1 MRKQFGGTNME
12 PKYGRNS
19 FFDGG
24 LLSYV
29 GWALLG
35 GIVTF
40 LPSVFATPGHFA
52 WYIGG
57 ELIILW
63 LMAIVCSLLV
73 QLLACLATGSNGYY
87 FPLLR

>member
-1 MRKQFGGTNME
+1 ME

-57 ELIILW
+57 ELIIL
-63 LMAIVCSLLV
+63 
-73 QLLACLATGSNGYY
+73 
-87 FPLLR
+87 